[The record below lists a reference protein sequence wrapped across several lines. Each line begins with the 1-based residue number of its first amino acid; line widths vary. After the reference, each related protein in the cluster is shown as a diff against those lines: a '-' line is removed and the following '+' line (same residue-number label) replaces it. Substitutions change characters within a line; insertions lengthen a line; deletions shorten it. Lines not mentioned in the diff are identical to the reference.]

1 MRRIFSMLTIV
12 ALMAACGPAAGDESQ
27 TDQENTDKQEMNS
40 EDNMSSQENDD
51 MGNEASTET
60 ADEMTQG
67 QEVSVSLDAVGE
79 TMTTMA
85 YEPKRLEVPAGSVVT
100 LTLHNTASSE
110 AMIHNVVVIKP
121 GTQTEVTEAGMK
133 AGSDADYVPDNDNII
148 AATAL
153 AQPGETVEVKF
164 NAPDKPGTYQFIC
177 TYPGHTAM
185 KGVFLV
191 K

>member
-12 ALMAACGPAAGDESQ
+12 AFISACGPAESEETKADDGKMENNTEMQ
-27 TDQENTDKQEMNS
+27 TEESNS
-40 EDNMSSQENDD
+40 DD
-51 MGNEASTET
+51 MGNEASMEST
-60 ADEMTQG
+60 DKMTQG
-67 QEVSVSLDAVGE
+67 REVTVNVKAVGE

-100 LTLHNTASSE
+100 LVLENTAESE
-110 AMIHNVVVIKP
+110 AMIHNLVIIKA
-121 GTQTEVTEAGMK
+121 GKQTEVSEAGLE
-133 AGSDADYVPDNDNII
+133 AGSTAGYVPDNDNII
-148 AATAL
+148 AATSL

-164 NAPDKPGTYQFIC
+164 NAPDSPGTYQFIC